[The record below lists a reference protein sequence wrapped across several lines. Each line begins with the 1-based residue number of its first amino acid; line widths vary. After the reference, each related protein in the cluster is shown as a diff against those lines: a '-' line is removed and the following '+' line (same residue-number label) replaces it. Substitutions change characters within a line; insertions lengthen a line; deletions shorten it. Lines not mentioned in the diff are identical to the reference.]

1 VSIAS
6 HVRIVSAF
14 VSFLA
19 ADPAFAQVSTT
30 ASAPVP
36 SIIASAQRVFISN
49 AGSES
54 YGSESYLS
62 RSAFTGGPN
71 RFYNQFYAA
80 IKNWGH
86 FALTDSPANAEVVYE
101 IRFSV
106 PVADQNS
113 GGAGN
118 FIYDPQ
124 LNLNLLDPQTRV
136 VLWSLTEHIAP
147 ALTASGANKNF
158 DSAVSRM
165 VTRVKGLVAGDMA
178 GLAVA
183 EETASPELIAV
194 ARRAAHLQHTALGV
208 VIGGAIGTFLG
219 RPHGAAHCD
228 NVATCGNDGQR
239 SMHRFVTYT
248 ISASAIGAFI
258 GWLWPTS

>member
-1 VSIAS
+1 MSIAS
-6 HVRIVSAF
+6 RVRIVAP
-14 VSFLA
+14 VLSFLA
-19 ADPAFAQVSTT
+19 AHAALAQVSTT

-49 AGSES
+49 AGSDS
-54 YGSESYLS
+54 YGNENYLPRS
-62 RSAFTGGPN
+62 RYTGGPN

-80 IKNWGH
+80 MKDWGH

-101 IRFSV
+101 IRFTA

-147 ALTASGANKNF
+147 ALTANGANKNF

-165 VTRVKGLVAGDMA
+165 VTRVKGLVAGDTA

-183 EETASPELIAV
+183 EETRSPELIAV
-194 ARRAAHLQHTALGV
+194 ARRTAHLQHTAIGM

-219 RPHGAAHCD
+219 RPHGPARCD
-228 NVATCGNDGQR
+228 NVAACGDDGQR

-248 ISASAIGAFI
+248 MSASAIGALI